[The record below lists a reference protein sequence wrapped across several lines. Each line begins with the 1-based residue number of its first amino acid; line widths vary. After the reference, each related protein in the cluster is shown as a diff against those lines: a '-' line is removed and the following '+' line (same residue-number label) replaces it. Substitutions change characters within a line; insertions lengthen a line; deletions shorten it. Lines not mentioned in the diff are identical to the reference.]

1 MADTADRRS
10 EGDLSM
16 TDSAIQNRLT
26 YRHCQAHGICV
37 SCKTKEV
44 RGRSYCYDCSITQK
58 LHTYRTG
65 LRHFM
70 TDAGLDNTTNV
81 LNVVEGMIDR
91 HQLSLDEMVLLNSL
105 LVLISK
111 AHTTRKTT

>member
-1 MADTADRRS
+1 
-10 EGDLSM
+10 
-16 TDSAIQNRLT
+16 
-26 YRHCQAHGICV
+26 
-37 SCKTKEV
+37 
-44 RGRSYCYDCSITQK
+44 
-58 LHTYRTG
+58 
-65 LRHFM
+65 M